1 MDIGPIFSF
10 LAGIASILSPCIIPV
25 IPIVIGHSLLNRK
38 KSDII
43 SFIIGFYS
51 IFTLIIILTVI
62 FTAAINYYL
71 FYFRIIASIII
82 LVIGIILIVNG
93 RLLNFPSTHRTVKNP
108 LSSTLM
114 GVLTSL
120 AWAPCY
126 GAYLIALIA
135 YNVSTGNLG
144 YTIINLTLFTLGFS
158 LTLLLIAFLTSKIN
172 LKKIIQYTN
181 WIRIISGIIIFTA
194 GLFLLL
200 NLFGLINLQ

>member
-1 MDIGPIFSF
+1 M
-10 LAGIASILSPCIIPV
+10 
-25 IPIVIGHSLLNRK
+25 
-38 KSDII
+38 
-43 SFIIGFYS
+43 
-51 IFTLIIILTVI
+51 
-62 FTAAINYYL
+62 
-71 FYFRIIASIII
+71 
-82 LVIGIILIVNG
+82 
-93 RLLNFPSTHRTVKNP
+93 
-108 LSSTLM
+108 
-114 GVLTSL
+114 

>member
-1 MDIGPIFSF
+1 MNIGPLFSF
-10 LAGIASILSPCIIPV
+10 IAGMASILSPCIIPV
-25 IPIVIGHSLLNRK
+25 IPIVIGQSLINRK
-38 KSDII
+38 ISDIL

-62 FTAAINYYL
+62 FTAAVNYYI

-82 LVIGIILIVNG
+82 MLIGIILIVNG
-93 RLLNFPSTHRTVKNP
+93 SLFNIQSTYRAVKSP
-108 LSSTLM
+108 LSSIFM

-144 YTIINLTLFTLGFS
+144 YTIINLTLFTAGFS
-158 LTLLLIAFLTSKIN
+158 LTLILIAFLTSKIN
-172 LKKIIQYTN
+172 FKKIIQYTMG
-181 WIRIISGIIIFTA
+181 IRIISGIIIFIA
-194 GLFLLL
+194 GLYLLL
-200 NLFGLINLQ
+200 NLFGITNLQ